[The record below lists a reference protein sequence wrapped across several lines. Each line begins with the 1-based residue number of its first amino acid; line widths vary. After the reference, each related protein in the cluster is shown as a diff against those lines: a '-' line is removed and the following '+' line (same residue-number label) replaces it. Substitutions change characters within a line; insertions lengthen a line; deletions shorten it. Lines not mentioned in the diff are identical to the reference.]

1 MRVHLDVGKKAMI
14 VYLQLAV
21 ENVARSLCLISTLY
35 KGGIGQQRQPLKE
48 CVVKRKRCAE
58 SETEQIPYER
68 SECGIAE
75 T

>member
-1 MRVHLDVGKKAMI
+1 MRVHRQVGGGDDSN
-14 VYLQLAV
+14 YP
-21 ENVARSLCLISTLY
+21 ARSGERSEKALPKSTLN

-48 CVVKRKRCAE
+48 CVAKRQRCAE

-75 T
+75 A

>member
-1 MRVHLDVGKKAMI
+1 MKQRCL
-14 VYLQLAV
+14 LATCELSEEAKDFTNEV
-21 ENVARSLCLISTLY
+21 WA

-48 CVVKRKRCAE
+48 CVAKRQRCAE